1 MDFLSIILIS
11 VSRSWWSHCE
21 HWTHSTN
28 TVIIGYN
35 YYWKFEDDKW
45 YKLYG
50 YCPNNNNIV
59 SNIKRPALRG
69 SWTIGSLDFLHV
81 VSSIW
86 RYFHNVPSKV
96 FSTTWQHGSC
106 THNLNHCCDK
116 ATKMQAKERQEGQGV
131 KMECKK
137 KRYWCIFRPHPLIF
151 HSFNLSVSRWKI
163 VQRVEQ
169 ISLKI
174 IHYASKCTQIC
185 ANFCFICIFGVCE
198 NVCICQFE
206 KHLRRLQVNFTPPIN
221 LCN

>member
-1 MDFLSIILIS
+1 M
-11 VSRSWWSHCE
+11 VKHCE

-59 SNIKRPALRG
+59 SYIKRPALRG

-96 FSTTWQHGSC
+96 FSTT
-106 THNLNHCCDK
+106 
-116 ATKMQAKERQEGQGV
+116 
-131 KMECKK
+131 
-137 KRYWCIFRPHPLIF
+137 YPLIF